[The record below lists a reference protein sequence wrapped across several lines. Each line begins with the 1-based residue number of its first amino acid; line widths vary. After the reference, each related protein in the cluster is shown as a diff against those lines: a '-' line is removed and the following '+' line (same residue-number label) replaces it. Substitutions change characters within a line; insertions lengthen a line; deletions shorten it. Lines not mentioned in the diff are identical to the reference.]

1 MCIPYDT
8 LERSIFLC
16 IYAWPNSPICTRARV
31 TYMPSCIGVTG
42 SWDVGGISVPTS
54 LLGGLK
60 WDESPEQ
67 SWFFFLFCFFVFQKH
82 FWTLEFR
89 SCYLPPTWSHL
100 LFLGKKVNPEKSSRR
115 VIVTWPIGSRHR
127 RGQTSAY
134 FWSWLLPLPSF
145 AHEGTW
151 QWPLEQWNMMGLC
164 TLSHVPI
171 FPPSSSLLQ
180 TFQALPWCQGAKRPG
195 EKIPSLAHYSASR
208 HF

>member
-1 MCIPYDT
+1 M
-8 LERSIFLC
+8 
-16 IYAWPNSPICTRARV
+16 V
-31 TYMPSCIGVTG
+31 
-42 SWDVGGISVPTS
+42 
-54 LLGGLK
+54 
-60 WDESPEQ
+60 
-67 SWFFFLFCFFVFQKH
+67 FCFFVFQKH

-151 QWPLEQWNMMGLC
+151 KWPLEQWSMMGLC

-195 EKIPSLAHYSASR
+195 ERIPSLAHYSASR
-208 HF
+208 HFWMLFYKPLVWMEVCLSSQQHLPTVPCGDADFIREAHTRASVTLTDPL